1 MPLPWQHTFYHCQK
15 MCLAHLHPKA
25 NICAKFHENWWKTEE
40 VVRDARFSPHF
51 CHNMPLPWQHT
62 FYHCQKMCL
71 AHLHPKANICAKFH
85 ENWWKTEEVVR
96 DARFFPNFCHNMP
109 LPWQHTF
116 YHFQKMCLAH
126 LHPKANI
133 CAKFHENWWKTE
145 EVVRDAR
152 FFPNFCHNM
161 PLPWQHT
168 FYHCQKMCLAHLH
181 PKANICAKFDENWWK
196 TEEVVRDA
204 RFSPHF
210 CHNMPLPWQHTFY
223 HCQMF
228 LSCTSTPQGKHLCQI
243 SWELVKNSGS
253 SSRRKIFPIFAII
266 CRYHGNTLSI
276 TVKKGVLHIYTP
288 RQTSVPNFMR
298 IGEKLRK

>member
-25 NICAKFHENWWKTEE
+25 NICAKFYENWWKTEE
-40 VVRDARFSPHF
+40 VVRDARFPPNF

-62 FYHCQKMCL
+62 FYHCPKMCL

-152 FFPNFCHNM
+152 FSPNFCHNM

-181 PKANICAKFDENWWK
+181 PKANICAKFHENWWK

-204 RFSPHF
+204 RFFPHF
-210 CHNMPLPWQHTFY
+210 CHNMPLPWQHSFCY
-223 HCQMF
+223 CQKMC
-228 LSCTSTPQGKHLCQI
+228 LAHLHPKANI
-243 SWELVKNSGS
+243 RAKFHENWWKTEEVV
-253 SSRRKIFPIFAII
+253 RDARFFPFFAII
-266 CRYHGNTLSI
+266 CRYHGNTLST
-276 TVKKGVLHIYTP
+276 TVQKYVLHIYTP